1 MTKTLKNKGKIIEL
15 SILVLALVLVL
26 AVKAFDYYT
35 EPDVQEVVKSDV
47 RIEIE
52 DKAKVEM
59 IQVHIKG
66 EVNTQGVYELPKES
80 RMNDLVELAGGFTEA
95 AERDSINL
103 AAKLFDT
110 QQVVV
115 YKIGEA
121 PVVPVI
127 NPVGQWTIADLNQ
140 SQKIRLMEINGI
152 GETMAD
158 RIIAYRESEGPFS
171 NLDELLNVSGIGEKK
186 LESIKTA
193 FAQNE

>member
-1 MTKTLKNKGKIIEL
+1 MTKALKNKGKIIEL

-35 EPDVQEVVKSDV
+35 EPDIHEVAKSDV
-47 RIEIE
+47 ETE
-52 DKAKVEM
+52 FEEKVEVEM

-80 RMNDLVELAGGFTEA
+80 RMNDLIELAGGFTEA
-95 AERDSINL
+95 ADSDNINL
-103 AAKLFDT
+103 ADKLFDT

-115 YKIGEA
+115 YKIGEV
-121 PVVPVI
+121 PVAPVI
-127 NPVGQWTIADLNQ
+127 NPIGQWTIADLNQ
-140 SQKIRLMEINGI
+140 SQKIRLIEINGI
-152 GETMAD
+152 GEAMAD
-158 RIIAYRESEGPFS
+158 RIIAYRESEGPF
-171 NLDELLNVSGIGEKK
+171 NDLDELLNVSGIGEKK